1 MSGNHPGKEWVCEF
15 TTYPHGAPAQEL
27 RSLAGTANGIGGGG
41 RSSLVPTVP
50 GQSAHHSGRSTP
62 KPPIEAEPRFAPCLV
77 SIGGCTRSRP
87 AGLPSC
93 TLAMGALIGNR
104 LAGVLWLRP
113 LAPLP
118 AMTVPNQLNFSD
130 PLGFARPFLPSSP
143 RQNPRLR
150 AERIGGW
157 TSSELLVGVHGNDVP
172 GLLRRK
178 AGLTG
183 LSYLC
188 GHFPRSNDRQDST
201 FPRESSGRA
210 ASAIFPPFFRV
221 SGTLQRA
228 LASGSFFHR
237 IRSNHQS

>member
-1 MSGNHPGKEWVCEF
+1 MAHPRRGSAHWPEPPTASGTAVARPSCL
-15 TTYPHGAPAQEL
+15 P
-27 RSLAGTANGIGGGG
+27 SLANQLTFQADPR
-41 RSSLVPTVP
+41 RSRPLKQ
-50 GQSAHHSGRSTP
+50 G
-62 KPPIEAEPRFAPCLV
+62 PRFAPCRV

-87 AGLPSC
+87 TGLPSC

-104 LAGVLWLRP
+104 LAGVLGLRP

-118 AMTVPNQLNFSD
+118 FMAVPNQHNFSD
-130 PLGFARPFLPSSP
+130 PLGFARPFHPSSP
-143 RQNPRLR
+143 SQNPRLR

-157 TSSELLVGVHGNDVP
+157 TSFDLFFGVLGNVVP
-172 GLLRRK
+172 GLLRTTARL
-178 AGLTG
+178 AG

-188 GHFPRSNDRQDST
+188 GRFPISNDRQDST

-210 ASAIFPPFFRV
+210 ALAIFPPFFRV

-237 IRSNHQS
+237 IRSIHQS